1 MRTEKEMLDII
12 VTFAKEHEAIKVVGM
27 EGSRVH
33 PEIKKDALQDYD
45 ITYVVSDVQPFV
57 QEEEWLNR
65 FGSRIFMQKPEDMTL
80 FEQQFGNW
88 YSFLMLFED
97 GIRLDLKIIPEH
109 ELDLYLLS
117 ESLIKVLYDKHD
129 LVADFPVPSNHS
141 YLVNLP
147 TPRHFDDCCNEF
159 WWIST
164 YVAKGLCRKE
174 FLYATDYLNQTL
186 RTELYRMISWLVGIE
201 TDFSKSV
208 GKSQRFL
215 EQRVSKEL
223 WDRIIKTYEMGS
235 YEDLWQALFSVQ
247 ELFREVS
254 KEVAD
259 KLDFDYP
266 DYDENITKYINGL
279 HQEYSA

>member
-1 MRTEKEMLDII
+1 
-12 VTFAKEHEAIKVVGM
+12 
-27 EGSRVH
+27 
-33 PEIKKDALQDYD
+33 
-45 ITYVVSDVQPFV
+45 
-57 QEEEWLNR
+57 
-65 FGSRIFMQKPEDMTL
+65 
-80 FEQQFGNW
+80 
-88 YSFLMLFED
+88 
-97 GIRLDLKIIPEH
+97 
-109 ELDLYLLS
+109 
-117 ESLIKVLYDKHD
+117 
-129 LVADFPVPSNHS
+129 
-141 YLVNLP
+141 
-147 TPRHFDDCCNEF
+147 
-159 WWIST
+159 
-164 YVAKGLCRKE
+164 
-174 FLYATDYLNQTL
+174 
-186 RTELYRMISWLVGIE
+186 MISWVVGIE

>member
-1 MRTEKEMLDII
+1 M
-12 VTFAKEHEAIKVVGM
+12 
-27 EGSRVH
+27 
-33 PEIKKDALQDYD
+33 
-45 ITYVVSDVQPFV
+45 
-57 QEEEWLNR
+57 
-65 FGSRIFMQKPEDMTL
+65 
-80 FEQQFGNW
+80 
-88 YSFLMLFED
+88 
-97 GIRLDLKIIPEH
+97 DLKIIPEQ

-117 ESLIKVLYDKHD
+117 ESLIKILYDKDD
-129 LVADFPVPSNHS
+129 LVADFPIPSNHS

-159 WWIST
+159 WWIAT
-164 YVAKGLCRKE
+164 YVAEGLCRKE
-174 FLYATDYLNQTL
+174 FLYATDYLNQAL

-201 TDFSKSV
+201 TDFNKSV

-215 EQRVSKEL
+215 EKRVSKEL

-235 YEDLWQALFSVQ
+235 YEDLWQALFLVQ

-266 DYDENITKYINGL
+266 DYDENITKYIKGL
-279 HQEYSA
+279 HQEYSV